1 MVKIPWSVWL
11 FYSSRKQFVSWRLFR
26 CPLISFAF
34 STLSRV
40 RGKGMSELRSLKG
53 ITLLLYTQV
62 KRYNQFTFIWRLDV
76 VYDEFALQKNMA
88 VPTCILQS
96 RKVSYRNVSPWLSCN
111 KQIARKTTTA
121 TTILLVENTAPSSVT
136 TCFSLSKE
144 SFQMKIALGSKST
157 SFIVNDHCETTFL
170 CRS

>member
-1 MVKIPWSVWL
+1 MSDYFTVLENSLFHDAFFDVLWFLLLFQHYHASGVKEWANCVVWK
-11 FYSSRKQFVSWRLFR
+11 R
-26 CPLISFAF
+26 
-34 STLSRV
+34 
-40 RGKGMSELRSLKG
+40 
-53 ITLLLYTQV
+53 ITPLLYTLL

-76 VYDEFALQKNMA
+76 VYDKFALKKNMP

-96 RKVSYRNVSPWLSCN
+96 RKISYRNVSPWLSCN